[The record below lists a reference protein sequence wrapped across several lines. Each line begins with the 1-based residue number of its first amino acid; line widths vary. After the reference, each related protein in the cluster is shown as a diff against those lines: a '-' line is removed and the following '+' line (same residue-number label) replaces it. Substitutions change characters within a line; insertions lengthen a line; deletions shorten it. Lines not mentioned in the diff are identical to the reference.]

1 MDTMQ
6 MKTRRLGANRP
17 CPAQPQWEWLLHYYQ
32 PINQC
37 AREAANVASTAG
49 TPGMQEQELQLAQN
63 LCHNHKR
70 RVAELP
76 PSKHLQVVCT

>member
-6 MKTRRLGANRP
+6 MQTRRLGANR
-17 CPAQPQWEWLLHYYQ
+17 PQWEWLLHYYQ

-37 AREAANVASTAG
+37 AREAANVANTAG

-76 PSKHLQVVCT
+76 PSKHLQDVGT